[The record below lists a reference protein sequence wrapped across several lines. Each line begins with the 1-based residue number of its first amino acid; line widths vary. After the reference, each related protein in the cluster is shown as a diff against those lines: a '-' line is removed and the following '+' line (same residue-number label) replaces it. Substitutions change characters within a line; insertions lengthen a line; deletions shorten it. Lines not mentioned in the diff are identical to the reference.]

1 MTAVWFLRFFV
12 FLDRCKALISCGS
25 PKIGT
30 WKGNCFP
37 LPEGSILF
45 SFEHRISGLIGV
57 SLSGHFFSHISAF
70 ICVFGSKRPPPPL
83 FSFSMQN
90 QIQFSEKN
98 KNDIKIMAQFLNIT
112 LVGVLKNNF
121 IKTEWDLLHW
131 KNDFSAKKIK
141 KFLV

>member
-1 MTAVWFLRFFV
+1 
-12 FLDRCKALISCGS
+12 
-25 PKIGT
+25 
-30 WKGNCFP
+30 
-37 LPEGSILF
+37 
-45 SFEHRISGLIGV
+45 
-57 SLSGHFFSHISAF
+57 
-70 ICVFGSKRPPPPL
+70 
-83 FSFSMQN
+83 MQN